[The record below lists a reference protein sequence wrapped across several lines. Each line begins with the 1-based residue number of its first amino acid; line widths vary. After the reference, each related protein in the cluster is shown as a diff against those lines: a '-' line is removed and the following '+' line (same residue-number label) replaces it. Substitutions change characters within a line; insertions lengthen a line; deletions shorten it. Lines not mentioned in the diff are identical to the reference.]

1 MVFIF
6 SGLANLIV
14 SRPGLVSKVFLAV
27 MVISL
32 VGMTMLSMQTGNSTY
47 IDMESPRGML
57 LDHYLGIYQKESV
70 IFIIESE
77 DSTSYTVLHYLDTI
91 EPALRNLQYV
101 DSVTSI
107 VDVIK
112 PLNNGVLPSSSEE
125 ISRLQEQIPDSIKN
139 RLVPSHMMT
148 LAQVTLEPGL
158 SEERNKFVLDNI
170 RSFIDSTNIPPGV
183 TIDITGESAFQDE
196 MQEEMSKSMG
206 ILIAAALILM
216 ILVLG
221 ILFSYV
227 NHRFLPIVIV
237 AIGLIL
243 TFGFM
248 GLSGIRISMTVI
260 AAFPVLLGLGVD
272 YAIQIQS
279 RLEEEAR
286 DHPLPEAIITTIT
299 KTGPAVMYAM
309 LATSV
314 GFAAMYIS
322 PVPMI
327 WGFGLVSIIGVMF
340 CYLSSLV
347 GIPLFAVLTNY
358 KAKGHG
364 RSKMADV
371 IDNGLSRSAV
381 WIARR
386 PVPILLVVIFIAF
399 IGIQVDPLVPVST
412 NENTFVP
419 SDMPAK
425 VTMEKVT
432 RVLGSTTTVPILIA
446 GSDVLS
452 IDTMRWIEQFTDF
465 EKESESKIIDT
476 ASIVDYILLYN
487 NGTMPQTQYELDQV
501 LSRIPAEQR
510 DQFVYGRTET
520 VIQISTV
527 DMETEVMQGLRHQ
540 IEGDLAFLSPPPG
553 ITVSLTGTFELFTRL
568 IEEIVES
575 KELMTYLGFLFVV
588 VFLIIVYRNINAV
601 SPIVPIVAIVGWN
614 GVVLYLFGIDYNP
627 LTACIGS
634 MTIGVA
640 AEYTILVMERYL
652 EEKEKTP
659 NTILAIKN
667 SVRKIGSA
675 ILVSGLATFFGFSA
689 LLFATFPIISNFGL
703 STIIVV
709 GFSLTGAIVV
719 MPAILSFLD
728 QIIHGVEEI
737 DEKVFHHPHPPK
749 E

>member
-386 PVPILLVVIFIAF
+386 PVPILLAVIFIAF

-627 LTACIGS
+627 LTACLGS